1 MFQPAPYWRLS
12 SFYFF
17 YFATLGVYLPYWS
30 LYLKDLGFTAEAI
43 GSLAAILIGTKIVA
57 PNLWGWLADHT
68 GRRMTVIRA
77 GSFLACVTFAGV
89 LFTQSYAGLALVLLV
104 FGLFSNAALPQV
116 EADTLNHLRDR
127 AHGYSKVRVWG
138 SIGFIVAVGIAGWL
152 LADRPLALVPWII
165 LGLLFVNWLVT
176 LQLPRHDATR
186 PINGGE
192 RFRQVLRKPEVL
204 ALISVCLLMQASH
217 GPYYTFYSLY
227 LEQAGYGLNRIGEL
241 WALGV
246 IAEVGLFLA
255 MHRLL
260 LRYGLRRLLL
270 ASLALAAIRWGLIGE
285 WVDSLPILI
294 LAQLLHA
301 ATFGIYHAV
310 TIQLIHRYFTGR
322 LQGRGQALYSSLSF
336 GAGLALGSLISGYLW
351 EAIDPVWSFRF
362 AVIASLLAL
371 MVAWKWVKE

>member
-1 MFQPAPYWRLS
+1 
-12 SFYFF
+12 
-17 YFATLGVYLPYWS
+17 

-43 GSLAAILIGTKIVA
+43 GTLAAILIGTKIVA

-68 GRRMTVIRA
+68 GRRMAVIRI
-77 GSFLACVTFAGV
+77 GSFLACLTFAGV
-89 LFTQSYAGLALVLLV
+89 LFTQSYFGLALVMLV

-116 EADTLNHLRDR
+116 EATTLNHLRDR
-127 AHGYSKVRVWG
+127 AHGYSQVRVWG
-138 SIGFIVAVGIAGWL
+138 SVGFIAAVGVAGWL
-152 LADRPLALVPWII
+152 LADQPLAWVPWII
-165 LGLLFVNWLVT
+165 LALLFVNWLVT
-176 LQLPRHDATR
+176 LQLPRHDATQ
-186 PINGGE
+186 PSNGVE

-227 LEQAGYGLNRIGEL
+227 LQEAGYGLNRIGEL

-246 IAEVGLFLA
+246 LAEVGLFLV

-270 ASLALAAIRWGLIGE
+270 ASLVLAAIRWGMIGE
-285 WVDSLPILI
+285 WVDSISVLI
-294 LAQLLHA
+294 AAQLLHA

-310 TIQLIHRYFTGR
+310 TIQLIHRHFTGR

-362 AVIASLLAL
+362 AVFASLLAL